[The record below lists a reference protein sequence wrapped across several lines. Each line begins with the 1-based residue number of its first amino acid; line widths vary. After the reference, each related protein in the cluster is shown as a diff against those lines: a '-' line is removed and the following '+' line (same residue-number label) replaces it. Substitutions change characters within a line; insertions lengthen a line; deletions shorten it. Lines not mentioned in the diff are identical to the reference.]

1 MGVRNGK
8 NYIISLSITPMM
20 HTKLMERTKGS
31 RSAFVRRAIYN
42 ALEYDK
48 YVQKKIFEDDKNK
61 QEKIGLLKV
70 IRYLQARLDSIRST
84 GVDLPEYD
92 KWEMMIFNYD
102 YTSPEWTAVFDVID
116 ALSVHIEGL
125 NNALPALEGMEDGR
139 VRHE

>member
-92 KWEMMIFNYD
+92 KWEMMILNWD
-102 YTSPEWTAVFDVID
+102 YTSPQWTAVFDVID
-116 ALSVHIEGL
+116 ELSVHIEGL
-125 NNALPALEGMEDGR
+125 NNVPPAFDGMGDGR
-139 VRHE
+139 VKHE